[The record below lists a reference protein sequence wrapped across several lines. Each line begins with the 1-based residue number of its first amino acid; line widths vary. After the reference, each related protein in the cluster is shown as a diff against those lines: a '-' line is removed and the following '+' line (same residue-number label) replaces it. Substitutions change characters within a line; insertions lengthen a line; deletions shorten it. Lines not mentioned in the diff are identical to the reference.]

1 VSLPFFSSG
10 GSSLLLFMVEVGI
23 LLNISRYA
31 NYERI

>member
-1 VSLPFFSSG
+1 LPFFSSG
-10 GSSLLLFMVEVGI
+10 GSSLFLFMFEAGI